1 MKQISQSTELARR
14 DTVLSPRFYTTDFA
28 ALDRIDVEPIRTEWD
43 ILLEEFRRDAN
54 KGHFERTAAFAAELR
69 ELPEPLR
76 GEFVV
81 HLRTAYL
88 GPAELAEKV
97 LAPMRSAG
105 PVILDTIAEL
115 TYAAAATIHLDP
127 PSPLPYVDRSSGLA
141 QVNRDT
147 VDALVGVAGPG
158 SGCELASIEIRH
170 LGGALDRPPRT
181 PDAVPARG
189 LPFQLFAFGVGPA
202 EQAPALREQLAG
214 LVEAV
219 QPWADQRRM
228 MAFLSPDEATDP
240 QAVRQLYGADRYDRL
255 ARIKRRYDPDNLFHL
270 NQNIVPPSVP
280 TPRGSGA

>member
-1 MKQISQSTELARR
+1 MELFPVTEVYGGGLWFPGRHLAE
-14 DTVLSPRFYTTDFA
+14 VLGAWRTWVADIPERMTTSIAIQRLPADPA
-28 ALDRIDVEPIRTEWD
+28 
-43 ILLEEFRRDAN
+43 
-54 KGHFERTAAFAAELR
+54 
-69 ELPEPLR
+69 LPEPLR

-255 ARIKRRYDPDNLFHL
+255 ARIKRRYDPDNLFRVNH
-270 NQNIVPPSVP
+270 NIEP
-280 TPRGSGA
+280 AADA